1 MGNCCCKF
9 KLLEIYRLLSQADVR
24 VSRGSRVNCRG
35 SRVKSRGSGK
45 LSRVQKIVAGPEN
58 CRGSKNSTFIVKIEL
73 FFILTG

>member
-35 SRVKSRGSGK
+35 SRVAGRGSRVAGRGSRVKSRGSGK
-45 LSRVQKIVAGPEN
+45 LSRVQKIVAS
-58 CRGSKNSTFIVKIEL
+58 SKIALLS
-73 FFILTG
+73 